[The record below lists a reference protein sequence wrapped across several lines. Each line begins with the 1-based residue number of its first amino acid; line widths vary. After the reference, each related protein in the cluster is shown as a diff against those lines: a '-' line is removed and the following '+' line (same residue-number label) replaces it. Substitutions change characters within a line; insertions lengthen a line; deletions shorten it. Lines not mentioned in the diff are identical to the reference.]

1 MEAVVLKRLQG
12 VHQVCTLLDCGK
24 TEDFNFIVMSL
35 LGTNLSELRKK
46 QSNHKFSISTVLIL
60 GMQIFKVV
68 QDMHNCGFL
77 HRDIKPSNFA
87 MGIGT
92 DSDTCYLLD
101 FGLARQYITPTG
113 ELKQPRTIAGF
124 RGTVRYASLN
134 AHLGHEL
141 GRHDDLWSVFYMLVE
156 LGTGQLPWRQLQEK
170 EKVAEAKKVCD
181 HRKLIAPFPREF
193 QLFLTHL
200 QELTYY
206 DKPDYQY
213 LINLF
218 EKAHKQLGINQFQL
232 FELNQEV
239 TNPVVK
245 STCRL
250 SSPKLSLVPPP
261 NVSISNHKTLSKS
274 NPLSEWDHITHQ
286 TSHKN
291 GVFNNCLIYNHESKE
306 VNFSTSKWSKRHN
319 QNCCASDGIDQAKK
333 QSQIHRVETSSSEVK
348 DTTVNFNGNVLS
360 SLQSDSVIIKQSKQN
375 SVDKKNGYSSLDS
388 ISQTYIVP
396 LPSEPKPPH
405 HFCAPSRL
413 RRYVKSRTGR
423 LNIVIVRSQK

>member
-12 VHQVCTLLDCGK
+12 VRQVCTLLDCGK
-24 TEDFNFIVMSL
+24 TENVNFIVMSL
-35 LGTNLSELRKK
+35 LGMNLSELRKR
-46 QSNHKFSISTVLIL
+46 QPNHKFSISTVLIL

-68 QDMHNCGFL
+68 QDTHNRGFL

-101 FGLARQYITPTG
+101 FGLSRQYTTPTG
-113 ELKQPRTIAGF
+113 ELKQPRPIAGF

-170 EKVAEAKKVCD
+170 EEVAEVKKVCD
-181 HRKLIAPFPREF
+181 HRKLITPFPREF
-193 QLFLTHL
+193 ELFLTHL
-200 QELTYY
+200 QELTYH

-218 EKAHKQLGINQFQL
+218 EKAHKQLDMKQFKL
-232 FELNQEV
+232 DQEV
-239 TNPVVK
+239 SNPVVTT
-245 STCRL
+245 TCRL
-250 SSPKLSLVPPP
+250 SSPKLSLVPPL
-261 NVSISNHKTLSKS
+261 NVSNSNHKTSSKS
-274 NPLSEWDHITHQ
+274 NPPCKWDRITHQ
-286 TSHKN
+286 TSHESGVVDN
-291 GVFNNCLIYNHESKE
+291 GVVYNNESKE
-306 VNFSTSKWSKRHN
+306 VNFSTSKWYKTHN
-319 QNCCASDGIDQAKK
+319 QNCCTNDVIDQVKK
-333 QSQIHRVETSSSEVK
+333 QSQVHRSSSEVK
-348 DTTVNFNGNVLS
+348 GTTVNFIGNTLS
-360 SLQSDSVIIKQSKQN
+360 SLQSDTVIMKQSKYN
-375 SVDKKNGYSSLDS
+375 SVDRKKGYSLLDS
-388 ISQTYIVP
+388 TSLTYIVP
-396 LPSEPKPPH
+396 LPSEPKPPQ

-423 LNIVIVRSQK
+423 FNIVIVRSQKL